1 LRKSSRPLVIVA
13 RRSLLARA
21 QTEMVGQALA
31 RLHPGVQVSYH
42 WIESEGDRLAD
53 AALAEAGGKGLFA
66 TALERELLA
75 GRADL
80 AVHSLK
86 DLPAQQLGAK
96 TNGLTI
102 AAIPARADVR
112 DCLVSQSGAATIEAL
127 PPGAVLGT
135 ASPRRASQVL
145 RIRGDL
151 KIKLIRGN
159 VDTRIR
165 KVLVDKQFD
174 ATLLAKAGL
183 ERASLSEHANHPI
196 DPAVILPAACQGALA
211 LQCRADD
218 HVTLL
223 RCLPL
228 NHSVTATAVHT
239 ERSIVAA
246 LGGDC
251 HSAIAALAETSGLGL
266 KIQVRVLSA
275 DGKTCLEALDESP
288 LKSLG
293 KMIKRVVASLQGRGS
308 AAVLRS

>member
-1 LRKSSRPLVIVA
+1 
-13 RRSLLARA
+13 
-21 QTEMVGQALA
+21 MVGQALS
-31 RLHPGVQVSYH
+31 RLHPQMEVTYH

-86 DLPAQQLGAK
+86 DLPAQPLSSRLG
-96 TNGLTI
+96 NGLVI
-102 AAIPARADVR
+102 AAIPPRADVR
-112 DCLVSQSGAATIEAL
+112 DCLVSQSGAPTLAAL
-127 PPGAVLGT
+127 PPGAVMGT
-135 ASPRRASQVL
+135 ASPRRAAQVL
-145 RIRGDL
+145 RARPDL
-151 KIKLIRGN
+151 QIKLIRGN

-165 KVLVDKQFD
+165 KVLADKLFD
-174 ATLLAKAGL
+174 ATLLAMAGL
-183 ERASLSEHANHPI
+183 HRAGLVEQAAHPI
-196 DPAVILPAACQGALA
+196 DPAIILPAACQGALA

-228 NHSVTATAVHT
+228 NDTITATAVHT

-251 HSAIAALAETSGLGL
+251 HSSIAALAVTCPTGLQV
-266 KIQVRVLSA
+266 QVRVLSP
-275 DGKTCLEALDESP
+275 DGKICLEARDEAP
-288 LKSLG
+288 LRALG
-293 KMIKRVVASLQGRGS
+293 KMIKRVVRSLKQQG
-308 AAVLRS
+308 AATVLQTGKMV